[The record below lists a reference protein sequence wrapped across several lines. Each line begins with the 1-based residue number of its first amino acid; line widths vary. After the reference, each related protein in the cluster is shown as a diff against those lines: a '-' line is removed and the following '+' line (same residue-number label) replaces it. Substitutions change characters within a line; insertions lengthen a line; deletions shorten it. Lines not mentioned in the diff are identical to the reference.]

1 MLSAAQLHM
10 RLLPPEA
17 QQTAVQRLA
26 LRGWD
31 AKTISTHT
39 GLTEVEVD
47 RLLDRAA
54 VDVARVMNRRQRSR
68 PLRIANLD

>member
-1 MLSAAQLHM
+1 MLSPAQLHM

-17 QQTAVQRLA
+17 QRTAIQRLA

-31 AKTISTHT
+31 ARTISTQT

-47 RLLDRAA
+47 RLLDKAPI
-54 VDVARVMNRRQRSR
+54 DMSRVMNRRERSDA
-68 PLRIANLD
+68 IAHR

>member
-1 MLSAAQLHM
+1 MLSPAQLHM

-31 AKTISTHT
+31 AKTISTQT
-39 GLTEVEVD
+39 GLTEIEVD
-47 RLLDRAA
+47 RLLDRTALDLA
-54 VDVARVMNRRQRSR
+54 HVMNRRERSHATAHR
-68 PLRIANLD
+68 